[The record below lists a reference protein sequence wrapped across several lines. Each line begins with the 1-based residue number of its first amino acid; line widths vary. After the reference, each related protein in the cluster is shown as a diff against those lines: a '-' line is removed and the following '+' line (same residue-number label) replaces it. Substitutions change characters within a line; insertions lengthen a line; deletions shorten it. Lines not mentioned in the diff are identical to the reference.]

1 MGGYSANPG
10 IEGEKDQFYLG
21 PNWIPP
27 STAQT
32 QVSSKRQ
39 DAQPGQNSIMNTKQF
54 DLDEFEALDK
64 RYHDQLHFKDD
75 TSKAYPFTCAKNN
88 IQPYLVIIK
97 PFVLR
102 IIWMRCLIQQ

>member
-1 MGGYSANPG
+1 MGEFSANPG

-39 DAQPGQNSIMNTKQF
+39 GAQPGQNSIMNTKQF
-54 DLDEFEALDK
+54 DLD
-64 RYHDQLHFKDD
+64 
-75 TSKAYPFTCAKNN
+75 
-88 IQPYLVIIK
+88 
-97 PFVLR
+97 
-102 IIWMRCLIQQ
+102 